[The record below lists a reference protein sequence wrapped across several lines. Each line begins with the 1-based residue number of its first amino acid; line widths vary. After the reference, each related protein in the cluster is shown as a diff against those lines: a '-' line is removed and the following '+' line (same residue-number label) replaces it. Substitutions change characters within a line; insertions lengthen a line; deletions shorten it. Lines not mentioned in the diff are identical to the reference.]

1 MNLLIRSLTLAA
13 SLCLL
18 AGLWIPAK
26 AWLAQQLLDKAWA
39 ETDAGLGQE
48 KPWPWADTWP
58 VARLTLPHQ
67 GQSFV
72 VLEGAS
78 GQSLAFGP
86 GHLEASAAPGT
97 DGTIVIAGHRDT
109 FFHSLGKVKKGDPI
123 ELQAP
128 LKGAVRYRVV
138 STRVVDSRKTAL
150 DLIATHEGPDRL
162 VLVTCYP
169 FDAVMPGG
177 PLRYVVTAVPDNTS
191 RRTIDG
197 GQREAQSVRHKVH
210 SEQGGAHGT
219 LGRA

>member
-1 MNLLIRSLTLAA
+1 MTLLIRSLTLAA
-13 SLCLL
+13 SLCLM

-58 VARLTLPHQ
+58 IARLTLPRQ
-67 GQSFV
+67 GKSFV

-97 DGTIVIAGHRDT
+97 NGTIVIAGHRDT
-109 FFHSLGKVKKGDPI
+109 FFHSLGHVKKGDPVD
-123 ELQAP
+123 LQAP
-128 LKGAVRYRVV
+128 RKGSVRYRVV

-150 DLIATHEGPDRL
+150 DLIGTRRGPQRL
-162 VLVTCYP
+162 ILVTCYP

-177 PLRYVVTAVPDNTS
+177 PLRYVVTAVPEGAAKGA
-191 RRTIDG
+191 IDG
-197 GQREAQSVRHKVH
+197 SRREAQSVRHKTH
-210 SEQGGAHGT
+210 SEQGGDHGT
-219 LGRA
+219 VGRA